1 MGKISDEFVTDF
13 MAALPEGWASEEGST
28 NRTIAKAIGDAIEKA
43 FLRERAEKA
52 TVQYAG

>member
-52 TVQYAG
+52 TVEDAG